1 VITVTSYDL
10 LNSSDIQQLLV
21 NIAYKYD
28 ISLDRLDATFLLAV
42 EGTETEPKIYS
53 VSVTI
58 LGSTS
63 K

>member
-1 VITVTSYDL
+1 MTVTSYDL

-21 NIAYKYD
+21 NIANKYD

-42 EGTETEPKIYS
+42 EGTEAEPNIYS

>member
-1 VITVTSYDL
+1 MTVTSYDL

-21 NIAYKYD
+21 NIANKYD

-42 EGTETEPKIYS
+42 EGTETEPNIYS